1 MLIWADPRDKFGFL
15 RESCKLYILL
25 WSFNKRDNSALLL
38 RLCLGDVDFDLLS
51 IKDIQIQFLYNVII
65 IKNKV
70 LLPQAKVTFTS
81 FGPLVF
87 LPLHTFK
94 WPIYFNPQYT
104 WCRLFQKRV
113 VSTKLNIYV
122 FIRIPMNC
130 FSVYYNSTCFN

>member
-1 MLIWADPRDKFGFL
+1 LLIWADPRDKFGFL

-51 IKDIQIQFLYNVII
+51 INDIQIQFLYNVIM

-70 LLPQAKVTFTS
+70 LLPQAKVTFTY

-104 WCRLFQKRV
+104 WCGLFQKRV

-122 FIRIPMNC
+122 FIRIPMNR